1 MHIIIAVITAIAG
14 LIWALNSLQRSGFD
28 LNSLNPFY
36 WMRRKRWAE
45 KQINPLYAVDT
56 PRELVALLMFAVQ
69 RQSGDPTEEQK
80 ANMLGL
86 FQSELK
92 FDAKSAGEMYLLA
105 SHLLSTDLNYMHKV
119 PELTAPGFQTISQE
133 QLSSVYGLV
142 ERVATFSSIPNA
154 NQTAFLDAVA
164 KAIEKHRNRQSW

>member
-1 MHIIIAVITAIAG
+1 MHIVIAAITAIAG

-36 WMRRKRWAE
+36 WIRRKRWEE

-69 RQSGDPTEEQK
+69 RLAGDPTEEQK

-86 FQSELK
+86 YQSELK
-92 FDAKSAGEMYLLA
+92 FDVKNAQEMYLLA
-105 SHLLSTDLNYMHKV
+105 SHLLSTDPNYMHKV
-119 PELTAPGFQTISQE
+119 PELTAPAFQTISQE

-142 ERVATFSSIPNA
+142 EGSATFANTPNTD
-154 NQTAFLDAVA
+154 QTAFLDAVA
-164 KAIEKHRNRQSW
+164 KAIEKHRNTQAW